1 MRATAAPRRP
11 RRPSGGW
18 LPNTPIPNGAAAR
31 ASGSGPRLRG
41 NPVHDIVDLRS
52 DTLTL
57 PTPAMRE
64 AMARAEVGDD
74 VWQEDPTVRSLEEQ
88 AARRTGKEA
97 ALFVSSG
104 TQGNL
109 VSVLTQTRPGQEI
122 ILDADSHIFN
132 YEVAGAAVFG
142 GVQTLPLKTERG
154 FLTPEQVREH
164 VRPSNVHI
172 PVTGLVCLEN
182 THNRHGGTCCTP
194 EEIEAVAA
202 AAHGVGVPV
211 HLDGARIFNAAVA
224 LKRPV
229 VDFAR
234 PVDSITFCLSKG
246 LGAPVG
252 SLICGSRDFVTR
264 ARRVRKMLGGGMR
277 QVGVLAAAGLVAL
290 ESMVDRL
297 AEDHANARRLAEGV
311 ARLPRVR
318 LDLGK
323 VQTNIV
329 IFHVDR
335 TGGAPELV
343 TGGVARKN
351 KMRKIRGKEISMV
364 FQEPMTSLNPVFT
377 CGEQIAEA
385 LRLHEGLGRR
395 EAMEKTVDMLK
406 LVHIP
411 NAERRVKEYPHQ
423 LSGGMR
429 QRIMIAMALS
439 CNPKLLIADEP
450 TTALDVTIQA
460 QILELLNELKS
471 KLKMAVML
479 ITHDMGVI

>member
-1 MRATAAPRRP
+1 M
-11 RRPSGGW
+11 
-18 LPNTPIPNGAAAR
+18 
-31 ASGSGPRLRG
+31 
-41 NPVHDIVDLRS
+41 HDVVDLRS

-57 PTPAMRE
+57 PTQAMRD

-74 VWQEDPTVRSLEEQ
+74 VWEEDPTVRRLEEL

-97 ALFVSSG
+97 ALFVASG

-109 VSVLTQTRPGQEI
+109 VSVLAQTRHSQEI

-132 YEVAGAAVFG
+132 YEGASSATFG
-142 GVQTLPLKTERG
+142 GVQTLALKTERG

-164 VRPSNVHI
+164 IRPSNIHI

-182 THNRHGGTCCTP
+182 THNRHGGTCCAP

-202 AAHGVGVPV
+202 VAHAAGVPV

-224 LKRPV
+224 LGRPV
-229 VDFAR
+229 GDFTR
-234 PVDSITFCLSKG
+234 HVDSVTFCLSKG
-246 LGAPVG
+246 LAAPVG
-252 SLICGSRDFVTR
+252 SLVCGSRELILR

-329 IFHVDR
+329 IFHLDR
-335 TGGAPELV
+335 PGGAPELV
-343 TGGVARKN
+343 TGSVARKI
-351 KMRKIRGKEISMV
+351 KIHQIG
-364 FQEPMTSLNPVFT
+364 PTSIRCVT
-377 CGEQIAEA
+377 HKDVDADDI
-385 LRLHEGLGRR
+385 GR
-395 EAMEKTVDMLK
+395 
-406 LVHIP
+406 
-411 NAERRVKEYPHQ
+411 
-423 LSGGMR
+423 
-429 QRIMIAMALS
+429 
-439 CNPKLLIADEP
+439 
-450 TTALDVTIQA
+450 ALDA
-460 QILELLNELKS
+460 FRE
-471 KLKMAVML
+471 
-479 ITHDMGVI
+479 ITAAWA